1 MPFPIEMLPIVV
13 AIVLFGYVVLA
24 VGGFGSSLVSMPLL
38 ALVLPLKV
46 VVPLMLLLDF
56 TGMLSQGVRL
66 RRDLDRK
73 EMAAIIPPQLVGLVA
88 GVAALVW
95 LPGRALLVALGVFI
109 LAYAVHSLRSSG
121 PRKAIAR
128 VWAIPAGLFGGL
140 IGGMFGTGGAVFALY
155 FALRIPDAARMR
167 ATLSAVFVVNTGTR
181 LLLFLLSGLLL
192 QSEVW
197 IGYLVLVP
205 FVWAGLFIGHRLHGR
220 LTPAQVARAVSVL
233 LLFSGMSVLVKGLG
247 LAG

>member
-1 MPFPIEMLPIVV
+1 MPFPLEVLPL
-13 AIVLFGYVVLA
+13 AALIVLFGYIVLA
-24 VGGFGSSLVSMPLL
+24 IGGFGSALVAMPLL
-38 ALVLPLKV
+38 ALILPLKL

-56 TGMLSQGVRL
+56 TGMFSQGVRL

-73 EMAAIIPPQLVGLVA
+73 EMLAVLPPQLLGMLT

-95 LPGRALLVALGVFI
+95 LPGRALLVLLGLFI
-109 LAYAVHSLRSSG
+109 LAYAVHSLRAPG
-121 PRKAIAR
+121 AR
-128 VWAIPAGLFGGL
+128 APIRRWWAVPAGLFGGL
-140 IGGMFGTGGAVFALY
+140 IGGMFGTGGPVFALY

-192 QSEVW
+192 QLEVW

-205 FVWAGLFIGHRLHGR
+205 FVWIGLHVGHRLHGR
-220 LTPAQVARAVSVL
+220 LTPLQVARAVSVL
-233 LLFSGMSVLVKGLG
+233 LLFSGVSVLVKGLT
-247 LAG
+247 A